1 MNTLVNSSGTALT
14 VSSFTWVNQ
23 GTATASDLNSG
34 GISLV
39 DPGSSATDNLR
50 MLTRSAP
57 TAPWTLTA
65 AFVPQLHDSSNASMG
80 IGVRHAAGGYVNVL
94 GTFRTDQVAVLEFS
108 APTTIGSNLLA
119 LGSWFMARHIQC
131 FQIED
136 NNTNVIFRTSMDGI
150 NWQDLHSHARASQL
164 NLNAPDQILFYVN
177 PLSTTLSCSMAL
189 VAWEEA

>member
-14 VSSFTWVNQ
+14 ATNFTWVNQ
-23 GTATASDLNSG
+23 GTATRADLNSG

-50 MLTRSAP
+50 ILARSAP
-57 TAPWTLTA
+57 TAPYIITA

-80 IGVRHAAGGYVNVL
+80 IGFRHNTGGYVTTL
-94 GTFRTDQVAVLEFS
+94 STLRSDQIAVLEFS
-108 APTTIGSNLLA
+108 APTTLNASLVA
-119 LGSWFMARHIQC
+119 AQSWFMGRHLQW

-136 NNTNVIFRTSMDGI
+136 DNTDLFYRTSMDGI
-150 NWQDLHSHARASQL
+150 NWQQVHTHGRAAQL
-164 NLNAPDQILFYVN
+164 NGNAPDEVFFYVN

-189 VAWEEA
+189 VAWEES